1 MASQLLQYL
10 PAIYTEAL
18 QEAPFLDAYLQAFE
32 QVLLGRPEARQPL
45 TEGLEAFLPWLAGWF
60 EQLPKGLEQT
70 IDNLGRFIDPNGAP
84 EAFLPWLAGW
94 VALSLHADLSP
105 RQKREFI
112 ANMVQLYRM
121 RGTKA
126 SLQKLLQI
134 FTTLTPTI
142 TEEATRPE
150 FQLSVHS
157 TIEQNTY
164 LSGGRPHRFQ
174 VIIDFR
180 TLVCVNEV
188 LPVTVGLRDG
198 QGNLAVSKVEERVRL
213 SIWEAMAMSVTTRDE
228 HRSIP
233 AGQMVV
239 RYDYQP
245 SEAGNVSLMAESSY
259 GNATLAITVIIPRDA
274 DAAQLAIEGE
284 TVIPVGEVLPL
295 IIARRDVLGNPTTS
309 QDPLIVALTFQPPL
323 GACTTREPMDFAQPI
338 TSVTIPAG
346 RTSTVILYKAEEEGN
361 LLLTA
366 KADPLKPA
374 TQAITITERSRDPA
388 VQLAIAGGLM
398 AGALSVARQSA
409 IVQALIDLEKPAH
422 TDYELEL
429 RYPTMQLG
437 VHSTVGL
444 DTLLTPER
452 QVELQKERA
461 PHGE

>member
-32 QVLLGRPEARQPL
+32 QVLLGPPDARQLP
-45 TEGLEAFLPWLAGWF
+45 TEGLERTIAD
-60 EQLPKGLEQT
+60 LE
-70 IDNLGRFIDPNGAP
+70 RFVDPAIAP

-105 RQKREFI
+105 NQQRKFI
-112 ANMVQLYRM
+112 ANMVQLYRR

-126 SLQKLLQI
+126 SLYKALQI
-134 FTTLTPTI
+134 FTTFTPTI

-150 FQLSVHS
+150 FQLKVHS
-157 TIEQNTY
+157 TIRQDTY

-174 VIIDFR
+174 VTIYFR

-188 LPVTVGLRDG
+188 LPLVIGLRNR
-198 QGNLAVSKVEERVRL
+198 QGNPTVSAAPVDVQLTFRQAVGTSE
-213 SIWEAMAMSVTTRDE
+213 SITEAHTYIA
-228 HRSIP
+228 
-233 AGQMVV
+233 AGQTAVASYYKP
-239 RYDYQP
+239 RA
-245 SEAGNVSLMAESSY
+245 AGNVSVIAKSSC
-259 GNATLAITVIIPRDA
+259 GNATLAITVIAPPGEPA
-274 DAAQLAIEGE
+274 TQLAIEGD
-284 TVIPVGEVLPL
+284 TVIPVGEDLPL
-295 IIARRDVLGNPTTS
+295 IIARRDVYGNPTTW
-309 QDPLIVALTFQPPL
+309 QGPLTVELTLQPPL
-323 GACTTREPMDFAQPI
+323 GAWTTLMAANFAQPI

-346 RTSTVILYKAEEEGN
+346 ETSTVILYRADRQGS

-366 KADPLKPA
+366 TADRLEPA
-374 TQAITITERSRDPA
+374 TQAITVTEQGRDPA
-388 VQLAIAGGLM
+388 MQLAITGGLM

-409 IVQALIDLEKPAH
+409 IVQALIELEKPAH
-422 TDYELEL
+422 TDYELVL

-444 DTLLTPER
+444 DTLLTPELE
-452 QVELQKERA
+452 VKPQKERA